1 MQVCIGDN
9 MKKKLILK
17 FDKMQVS
24 VILILLVTCSMWLFD
39 GIVDS
44 NVLIL
49 TILSAGVILLGFPKI
64 RIEKYSLI
72 LVCYLA
78 GILLSLFINGASLRQ
93 VYQSVIV
100 ALLILQAM
108 LIQCGLWEL
117 SHGIKCIVLI
127 GELNAVFVVLQFLL
141 KDSFNSIYYRFLSA
155 GALDIA
161 KTYYSR
167 GYYFGVNYRPH
178 ETAGAISFGI
188 VAILLWGILQRKKRG
203 KRFGQRR
210 NYIAAGVMLAALLLT
225 GKKGIMAC
233 LLISCILVLLLL
245 FGSKKQWIK
254 AGKMFLG
261 IFLVLLVMGF
271 YISTH
276 PNNALVYR
284 FAVFF
289 QNFSSGE
296 QFDSGRSVL
305 YGEALLLWHRN
316 IFWGV
321 GWRHFADLS
330 VSVFGH
336 PKTHE
341 VNLDYLQFLCETGI
355 TGFTLM
361 MIPILV
367 MVRRAVFV
375 GRMTVRRTREDAIQ
389 WIVFFAVFVQLF
401 TMIYGFIEDPFYD
414 VMFFSVYIFSCII
427 INNAYRKIRRKKG
440 MG

>member
-1 MQVCIGDN
+1 M
-9 MKKKLILK
+9 
-17 FDKMQVS
+17 
-24 VILILLVTCSMWLFD
+24 
-39 GIVDS
+39 
-44 NVLIL
+44 
-49 TILSAGVILLGFPKI
+49 
-64 RIEKYSLI
+64 
-72 LVCYLA
+72 
-78 GILLSLFINGASLRQ
+78 
-93 VYQSVIV
+93 
-100 ALLILQAM
+100 
-108 LIQCGLWEL
+108 
-117 SHGIKCIVLI
+117 
-127 GELNAVFVVLQFLL
+127 
-141 KDSFNSIYYRFLSA
+141 
-155 GALDIA
+155 
-161 KTYYSR
+161 
-167 GYYFGVNYRPH
+167 
-178 ETAGAISFGI
+178 
-188 VAILLWGILQRKKRG
+188 
-203 KRFGQRR
+203 
-210 NYIAAGVMLAALLLT
+210 AALLLT

-245 FGSKKQWIK
+245 FGSKKQWLK